1 MRWAEGVQHRSLN
14 TVAHR
19 AKEGSEEDSRI
30 LDYYRHQLN
39 LFSNM
44 CLDRQYLAINAL
56 SSALDIDLILRCA
69 TTNTLFVLTFFWF
82 IGIDPSHLND
92 TLSFNP
98 YHQAMRLTFSG
109 TVPVVE
115 NKQYIIASVTIPTK
129 PAVV

>member
-1 MRWAEGVQHRSLN
+1 MEFYLGFCFEGGEIVLRWAEGVQHRSLN

-69 TTNTLFVLTFFWF
+69 TTNTLFVLTFFCF
-82 IGIDPSHLND
+82 IGIDP
-92 TLSFNP
+92 
-98 YHQAMRLTFSG
+98 
-109 TVPVVE
+109 
-115 NKQYIIASVTIPTK
+115 K
-129 PAVV
+129 